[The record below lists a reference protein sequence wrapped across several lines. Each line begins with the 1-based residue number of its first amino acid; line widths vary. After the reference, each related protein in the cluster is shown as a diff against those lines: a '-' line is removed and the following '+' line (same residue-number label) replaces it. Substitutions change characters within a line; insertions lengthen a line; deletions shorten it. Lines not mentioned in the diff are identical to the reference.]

1 MIYDLSFDYVA
12 VIIMVFLLMVY
23 RGKRKASLPVYQVH
37 YQLSVTILFTAI
49 FDILSVWIMRRPD
62 EFSIESIYLINM
74 AYLLLQNFILVIYMK
89 YELYCASVDIR
100 KNKAWK
106 VIVYTPYWIAAT
118 LIITT
123 HYTKWIF
130 TVSEEGVYAHAPG
143 FLFLYLLM
151 AYYGI
156 LCAFVI
162 IRYRNSMDKEKFF
175 YLFAIYGVVVSVQ
188 LLQFLLPSVLLVP
201 FACALAMIMI
211 VYDVQSPDEIFDGTN
226 AMYRKYFIQGMAA
239 DYSTG
244 QTGRLLF
251 LKLHDYDILRES
263 FGEEEL
269 NHLLRGMC
277 GYLQS
282 LHPDSLIFRID
293 EHTYAYKI
301 QEISEQ
307 EMYALVGMIEERF
320 KESWK
325 SGAMDVVL
333 PVNFALIAYPEDVK
347 DYNEFTS
354 FMTVLS
360 RSEMDSNEV
369 MTMKDFAGDDE
380 NMEILEAVKNA
391 VEKDLFQVYYQP
403 IYSVEEKRIIAA
415 EALVRLFDEKL
426 GFISPEKFIPLAEKE
441 GYILKIG
448 RFVFQEVCRFYSE
461 NSLQEKGIDYIEV
474 NLSAIQCMQ
483 YQMAEEFIGI
493 MKENNIKAKQVNFEI
508 TETSA
513 MITNRAVALNI
524 SRFENHGIAL
534 SLDDYGTGY
543 SNLSYLYHMP
553 FHFIKIDKSIL
564 WSSEKNDKADITL
577 QNIFRMAKKLQLKI
591 VMEGVETEAQIRKL
605 LTMGCDYF
613 QGYYFSKPV
622 CGKDFLD
629 YVQNFEL
636 PDVCKPELKQ
646 EKEREEG

>member
-12 VIIMVFLLMVY
+12 VIIMVFLLIVY
-23 RGKRKASLPVYQVH
+23 RGKRKASLPVYRVH
-37 YQLSVTILFTAI
+37 YQLSVTILLTAI
-49 FDILSVWIMRRPD
+49 FDILSVWVMRHPD
-62 EFSIESIYLINM
+62 RFSVESIYLINM
-74 AYLLLQNFILVIYMK
+74 VYLLLQNFILVIYMK

-106 VIVYTPYWIAAT
+106 TIVNVPYLVAAALIVTTYYTN
-118 LIITT
+118 
-123 HYTKWIF
+123 WIF
-130 TVSEEGVYAHAPG
+130 TVSDEGVYSHAPG

-201 FACALAMIMI
+201 FACSLAMIMI
-211 VYDVQSPDEIFDGTN
+211 LYDVQSPDEIFDGTN
-226 AMYRKYFIQGMAA
+226 AMYRKYFTQGMAA

-244 QTGRLLF
+244 KTGRLLF

-333 PVNFALIAYPEDVK
+333 PISFALIAYPEDVK

-354 FMTVLS
+354 FMTILS
-360 RSEMDSNEV
+360 KSEMDGNEV

-380 NMEILEAVKNA
+380 NMEILEAVKKA

-403 IYSVEEKRIIAA
+403 IYSVEEKRIVAA

-483 YQMAEEFIGI
+483 YQMAEEFIEI

-524 SRFENHGIAL
+524 SRFENHGISL

-622 CGKDFLD
+622 CGKDFMD

-636 PDVCKPELKQ
+636 PDVCKPEL
-646 EKEREEG
+646 